1 MKQLFKYEEWITV
14 ENLNEKEVGLEEIF
28 SISIKVDAPIV
39 VGQDDIVG
47 RRQLIPIL
55 SGEVTGNG
63 FNGKVLPGGIDSQII
78 RPDGKCELSARYA
91 IALEDDTTIY
101 IENNGIRTVPDEY
114 VEDVRSG
121 KFVDP
126 SAYYFRTVPTF
137 ETYNSKYKWMM
148 NYMFVCYATRLP
160 ENVLLKFYKVL

>member
-1 MKQLFKYEEWITV
+1 M
-14 ENLNEKEVGLEEIF
+14 ENVKMGKMEVREVF
-28 SISIKVDAPIV
+28 SISIVVDKPIV

-55 SGEVTGNG
+55 SGEVRGDG
-63 FNGKVLPGGIDSQII
+63 FNGKVLKGGIDSQII

-91 IALEDDTTIY
+91 VQLEDGASIY

-114 VEDVRSG
+114 VKDVLAG

-126 SAYYFRTVPTF
+126 SVYYFRTIPTF
-137 ETYNSKYKWMM
+137 ETYDEKYKWMM
-148 NYMFVCYATRLP
+148 DRIFVCYAARLP
-160 ENVLLKFYKVL
+160 ENVLLKFYEVL